1 MDYAISETI
10 MLPLLREIGKRLLK
24 EIPLIPKWEGA
35 LPPPP
40 KGASGD
46 RTFPVDKKAEEII
59 FSMLEASGEPLTLI
73 SEEAGVVELKG
84 GGRLLLIDPIDG
96 SKNAISGIPFYC
108 TSIAVS
114 SGPKMKDLELS
125 YVINLI
131 NGDEFWSGV
140 NDAFLNGKAIS
151 TQKDECFSLI
161 AYEAQ
166 TPGRD
171 IPAIMPLIGK
181 FQKSRCF
188 GATALDLAYLASGAV
203 SVFVVPSPSRSFDFA
218 GGWHLVRKAGG
229 VITDM
234 EGKSL
239 EGLEL
244 GLKKASTI
252 LAAGNEALHKKALKA
267 LH

>member
-1 MDYAISETI
+1 

-24 EIPLIPKWEGA
+24 EIPLIPKWKGT

-114 SGPKMKDLELS
+114 SGPKMKDIELS

-131 NGDEFWSGV
+131 NGDEFWSASGT
-140 NDAFLNGKAIS
+140 FLNGKPVFA
-151 TQKDECFSLI
+151 QKDDCFSLI

-181 FQKSRCF
+181 FQKSRCL

-234 EGKSL
+234 EGK
-239 EGLEL
+239 GLETLDL
-244 GLKKASTI
+244 GLKRASTI
-252 LAAGNEALHKKALKA
+252 LAAGNEALHRKALKA
-267 LH
+267 LS